1 MWIPRE
7 EKERKKWLLNV
18 NVHIFE
24 INSIIQILERNLIKS
39 RQNNMKSYMKY
50 IILKFQRPHDKKRKL
65 I

>member
-39 RQNNMKSYMKY
+39 RQNKY
-50 IILKFQRPHDKKRKL
+50 EKL
-65 I
+65 HEIYHIKISETSW